1 MTEKIAFISYETP
14 YAPCGG
20 IAAVMGRLPGYVQAA
35 AGLETIVVTPY
46 HHRIAKTRSLS
57 LEWIGSVNVD
67 TVSGELPVEIGRLV
81 DKNGL
86 AWYFLKPY
94 DEAFFAGERHP
105 YDVAKAQQD
114 IGTILQR
121 DALFFGAAL
130 AQALPAIDSQAH
142 WTLSMQDW
150 EAATVVL
157 ALGRKRSRYGLFL
170 TLHNSYDSGGVSED
184 RLEAVGIDPRYCKG
198 PAGASQASVLERVLE
213 LTRTPIFTVSKQFAA
228 DLTQDPVQA
237 RVVAPHLQGPLQRRL
252 YGIDNGPFANL
263 AVNPDVLDQAVGGNF
278 AALQAWKEE
287 RKTVALAALKNIK
300 PSVEMPVWG
309 SLDLFGQ
316 DAPDLPWFVMAGRDD
331 PRQKGYDV
339 AALAIQRFLSAGG
352 KANFLFFPIPGDEG
366 KAGLTFLGKLAEEF
380 PGKILAL
387 PFIFKEGFNAA
398 MQGSTFGLMPSL
410 YEPFGMANEYYLN
423 GTPVIGRAT
432 GGIIQQIVP
441 LRTASVF
448 TPAVEMRANA
458 WYKPNASPTGLLF
471 READGLPSLE
481 EDWRSINAAGYNPQ
495 GGSPDRVEER
505 SQYPL
510 VQAMAGQ
517 LQAALEDGL
526 KVYQNQALY
535 FKMLA
540 DGARFIQANFSWER
554 SAQELVGKL
563 GNPTFLYSN
572 TAGV

>member
-1 MTEKIAFISYETP
+1 MAEKIAFISYETP

-20 IAAVMGRLPGYVQAA
+20 IAAVMGRMPGYLQAA
-35 AGLETIVVTPY
+35 AGLETIVITPY
-46 HHRIAKTRSLS
+46 HHRIQKTRSLP
-57 LEWIGSVNVD
+57 LEWVGRYNVE
-67 TVSGELPVEIGRLV
+67 TAAAELPVEIGRLV

-86 AWYFLKPY
+86 AWYFLKAD

-105 YDVAKAQQD
+105 YDVSRTQLE

-130 AQALPAIDSQAH
+130 ARALPVIDSQAH

-184 RLEAVGIDPRYCKG
+184 HLEAVGIDPRYCKG
-198 PAGASQASVLERVLE
+198 PAGADQASVLERVLE
-213 LTRTPIFTVSKQFAA
+213 LTRTAIFTVSKQFAV
-228 DLTQDPVQA
+228 DLIQDPVQS
-237 RVVAPHLQGPLQRRL
+237 RVVAPHLQGQLKRRL

-263 AVNPDVLDQAVGGNF
+263 AVEDDLLEQASAGKF
-278 AALQAWKEE
+278 AALQRWKEGC
-287 RKTVALAALKNIK
+287 KAAALAALKNVT
-300 PSVEMPVWG
+300 PSADVPVWG
-309 SLDLFGQ
+309 DLELFGR
-316 DAPDLPWFVMAGRDD
+316 DDPHLPWFVMAGRDD

-339 AALAIQRFLSAGG
+339 AALAIRRFLSDGG
-352 KANFLFFPIPGDEG
+352 EASFLFFPIPGDEG
-366 KAGLTFLGKLAEEF
+366 QEGLTFLKKLAEEF
-380 PGKILAL
+380 PGKVLAL
-387 PFIFKEGFNAA
+387 PFIFKEGFTAA
-398 MQGSTFGLMPSL
+398 LQGATFGLMPSF

-441 LRTASVF
+441 LRTAVVF
-448 TPAVEMRANA
+448 TAAVEARARL
-458 WYKPNASPTGLLF
+458 WYGAGASPTGLLF
-471 READGLPSLE
+471 REEDGLPTLE
-481 EDWRSINAAGYNPQ
+481 EDWRGINAAGYDAQ

-505 SQYPL
+505 SRYAL

-517 LQAALEDGL
+517 LQQALEDGL
-526 KVYQNQALY
+526 QVYQNPGLY

-540 DGARFIQANFSWER
+540 DGVRFIQASFSWER

-563 GNPTFLYSN
+563 
-572 TAGV
+572 AIH